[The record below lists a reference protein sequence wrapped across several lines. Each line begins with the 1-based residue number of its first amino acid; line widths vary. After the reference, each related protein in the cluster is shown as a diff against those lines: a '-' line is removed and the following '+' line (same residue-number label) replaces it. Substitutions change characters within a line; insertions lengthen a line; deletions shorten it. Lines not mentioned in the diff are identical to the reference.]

1 VRARTADEGSVLLLV
16 VGMVVLLVLLVTVV
30 VDVTALFLARK
41 DLLAAADGAALAGAQ
56 AVDAERLYT
65 EGVSPGLLPLDPTE
79 AERAARAYLAEA
91 GVGEGL
97 AGLQVEVVATGTTVT
112 VRLDG
117 VARLPFVSDVTPG
130 AAAGVRV
137 SASASASTAVVSG

>member
-1 VRARTADEGSVLLLV
+1 VRARPSDDGSVLLLV

-65 EGVSPGLLPLDPTE
+65 DGVGAGPLPLDPAE
-79 AERAARAYLAEA
+79 AERAARAYVADT
-91 GVGEGL
+91 GVGHGL
-97 AGLQVEVVATGTTVT
+97 ARLDVEVVATGTTVT
-112 VRLDG
+112 VRLEG
-117 VARLPFVSDVTPG
+117 IARLPFVSDVTPG

-137 SASASASTAVVSG
+137 SASATASTAVVSG